1 MSDPFLQELEAQVEK
16 LIERCEQLDSANQ
29 QLRDR
34 ESTWRS
40 ERSQLTQAQDATQ
53 VRVEAMI
60 NRLKSLEQ
68 S

>member
-34 ESTWRS
+34 ESIWRS
-40 ERSQLTQAQDATQ
+40 ERSQLTQTQDATRA
-53 VRVEAMI
+53 RVEAMI